1 MPVSVPDVPPATPGS
16 LVLRA
21 NPSGLPDPNIQPP
34 TIAEPGDPFARVRII
49 HLVARLERGRPQ
61 RIDDIVAAL
70 NATYLDWLFDRAVVT
85 DALVGL
91 QANWMAD
98 YRNASGIVLADS
110 TYGPTVAIEDSSRV
124 DPWIVR
130 QVERAAADARAALS
144 SFSRMDRIGADG

>member
-1 MPVSVPDVPPATPGS
+1 MPVSVPDVLPAAPGS
-16 LVLRA
+16 LALRSSPA
-21 NPSGLPDPNIQPP
+21 GLPDPNIQPP
-34 TIAEPGDPFARVRII
+34 TIAESGDPFARVRII

-85 DALVGL
+85 DALIGL

-98 YRNASGIVLADS
+98 YRNSSGIVLADS
-110 TYGPTVAIEDSSRV
+110 PYGPTVAIEESSRV

-130 QVERAAADARAALS
+130 QAERAAAEAREALAT
-144 SFSRMDRIGADG
+144 FSRIDRIGADA